1 VKAPG
6 ISNVTWSSSNIIR
19 IGGQTGDNYWE
30 GREKGETL
38 MLSPMSVDKD
48 FLSFFKMKLVKG
60 EGFTGTVADSTHFIL
75 NETAVKSARIKDPIG
90 KKFKLWQTEG
100 TIIGVVK
107 DFHFAS
113 MRELIKPS
121 IFYYQHTDYGKIYLK
136 TTARDAKK
144 AVAAAE
150 LQWKKYNAEYPFSYS
165 FLDESFN
172 NLYKSEQRT
181 GLLYN
186 IFAAIAIFISCLG
199 LLGLA
204 AYTAQIRTREIGVRK
219 VLGASVPGIIRLLA
233 GDFIKLVLI
242 AIVIATPVSWYV
254 MNKWLQDFAYKI
266 NIGWAVFVL
275 AGMVAI
281 LIALFTISFQSVK
294 AALANPVKSLRTE

>member
-1 VKAPG
+1 
-6 ISNVTWSSSNIIR
+6 
-19 IGGQTGDNYWE
+19 
-30 GREKGETL
+30 
-38 MLSPMSVDKD
+38 
-48 FLSFFKMKLVKG
+48 
-60 EGFTGTVADSTHFIL
+60 
-75 NETAVKSARIKDPIG
+75 
-90 KKFKLWQTEG
+90 
-100 TIIGVVK
+100 VVK

-121 IFYYQHTDYGKIYLK
+121 IFYYQPVSHGKIYLK
-136 TTARDAKK
+136 TTAPDAQK
-144 AVAAAE
+144 AIATAE
-150 LQWKKYNAEYPFSYS
+150 QQWKKYNAEFPFSYS
-165 FLDESFN
+165 FLDEAFN

-181 GLLYN
+181 GLLFH

-219 VLGASVPGIIRLLA
+219 VLGASVSGIIRLLA
-233 GDFIKLVLI
+233 ADFIRLVFI
-242 AIVIATPVSWYV
+242 AIIIAVPVAWYV

-275 AGMVAI
+275 AGVIAI

-294 AALANPVKSLRTE
+294 AAVANPVKSLRTE